1 MSIVVAVPTARL
13 SADLAPLPE
22 GVEVIVWDME
32 TPPPRERLDIVV
44 PPYMDSKNV
53 LGVLDGLDVGL
64 VQGQM
69 IGYDSVAEILP
80 DGLRFANAASV
91 HETATAELALGLVL
105 AAQRH
110 IPQFVEAQEHGDW
123 SRPWSAGLADRRV
136 LLVGFGGV
144 GQAIAARLAPF
155 EVDLTVVART
165 ARTVRHD
172 TLGAVEVHAIA
183 ELTDLLADAEIL
195 ILALPGTDETRHL
208 IDDAALAAMPDG
220 ALVVNV
226 GRGPL
231 VDTDALVAHA
241 REGRIRA
248 ALDVVDP
255 EPLPADHPLW
265 SLPGVLIAPHVGGA
279 TDAMH
284 PRIARLVRTQIDRML
299 QGEEPV
305 NVVIDP
311 VS

>member
-1 MSIVVAVPTARL
+1 MSIVVTVPTARL

-69 IGYDSVAEILP
+69 IGYDSVAEFLP
-80 DGLRFANAASV
+80 EGLRFANAASV
-91 HETATAELALGLVL
+91 HETATAELALGLVV

-110 IPQFVEAQEHGDW
+110 IPQFVLAQEHGDW

-144 GQAIAARLAPF
+144 GQAIAERLAPF
-155 EVDLTVVART
+155 EVDLTVIART
-165 ARTVRHD
+165 ARTVQHD

-208 IDDAALAAMPDG
+208 IDDDALAALPDG

-231 VDTDALVAHA
+231 VDTDALVDHA

-255 EPLPADHPLW
+255 EPLPTDHPLW

-299 QGEEPV
+299 QGEDPV
-305 NVVIDP
+305 NLVIDP

>member
-1 MSIVVAVPTARL
+1 VSLVVTVPTDRL

-22 GVEVIVWDME
+22 GVEVITWDLQ
-32 TPPPRERLDIVV
+32 TPPPRERMDIVV
-44 PPYMDSKNV
+44 PPYMDTKSV
-53 LGVLDGLDVGL
+53 LGALEGLDIGL

-69 IGYDSVAEILP
+69 IGYDSVVDVLP
-80 DGLRFANAASV
+80 AGLRFANAATV
-91 HETATAELALGLVL
+91 HESATAELALALTL

-110 IPQFVEAQEHGDW
+110 LPDFVRAQEHGDW
-123 SRPWSAGLADRRV
+123 SRPWAAGLADRRV

-144 GQAIAARLAPF
+144 GQAIAERLAPF

-165 ARTVRHD
+165 ARTVTHD
-172 TLGAVEVHAIA
+172 ALGAVDVHAIT
-183 ELTDLLADAEIL
+183 ELPTLLADAEIL

-208 IDDAALAAMPDG
+208 IDDAALAALPDG

-241 REGRIRA
+241 GEGRIRA

-255 EPLPADHPLW
+255 EPLPQDHPLW

-284 PRIARLVRTQIDRML
+284 PRIARLVRTQIERML
-299 QGEEPV
+299 RGDEPV

-311 VS
+311 QS